1 MPWALKFWE
10 YGTNNQKG
18 FRHMGSK
25 KKKSSGRPGGSSA
38 TQASSSYRPV
48 TEVVGSNT
56 AGERS
61 SAGAFFGTAYFE
73 WLVILVASVVSHW
86 ILTTRLV
93 GVNVSVLIDEYSY
106 VLDSHYR
113 ELTEAFYPNYLFQ
126 WVYSTTKQ
134 CGAEFYSC
142 ARSLNAVFVIAGAI
156 FIYLLAKN
164 VSGKKWLGAI
174 AATAAVLGSYGTYT
188 AYFMP
193 EAIFNFP
200 MIVFYWALLR
210 FGNTDNL
217 FAWSGFGVILGIAS
231 LAKPHAFFVI
241 PALVIFIF
249 FWTRANKER
258 PLLSA
263 ALRISLFLA
272 GAVASKFS
280 LGYLIAGPKAL
291 SIFGSYGDVAGA
303 GNAAIEAAS
312 RNSGLNV
319 VGTAWGQTL
328 MIVMILG
335 FALPVAISGILSSL
349 GKSPKIFEANRV
361 RFVIGLSLLNMM
373 AVSALF
379 EAWLSLFT
387 WMHTRYYS
395 YLIPLAIV
403 ALIEGYSR
411 SGVQIRPLLKRLV
424 VGVFVVLATV
434 ALVTA
439 AIPYVANW
447 IDAPDFRFHIDN
459 LVISSILIVVS
470 IALAIWWL
478 WDNKTPLIVGI
489 VVSLIA
495 SMLSGAHIS
504 NFLVANFG
512 QDSTPDQLGRVLRH
526 YLPQNELDKTVL
538 VGDNNT
544 TMERALFGSLSGEAK
559 AILAPE
565 EGFDV
570 ASVPIGT
577 RWLVKVGEPIVLGV
591 GQPDIT
597 GNGYAFYSLSPENQ
611 KLPRFSDAVSV
622 SSQCEDQSLSL
633 WSCSGATDV
642 TFGANVGPN
651 ATVDLIVELSEEAA
665 AAEVEFA
672 LGGSTLAGTLP
683 VGLSALTIDFGNT
696 ISAKTLTIRSK
707 NQNIIEGQSAI
718 FKIVSVVSVPRN

>member
-1 MPWALKFWE
+1 
-10 YGTNNQKG
+10 
-18 FRHMGSK
+18 MGK
-25 KKKSSGRPGGSSA
+25 KKRNKSAQAGGSGA
-38 TQASSSYRPV
+38 LV
-48 TEVVGSNT
+48 TEIRQVPPARPQGYSVAQTSKPNFFTGS
-56 AGERS
+56 
-61 SAGAFFGTAYFE
+61 FFE
-73 WLVILVASVVSHW
+73 WLAIAASSLLAFWFLTARVA
-86 ILTTRLV
+86 
-93 GVNVSVLIDEYSY
+93 GVNVSGLIDEYSY

-126 WVYSTTKQ
+126 LVYSITKQ
-134 CGAEFYSC
+134 CGPEFYSC

-156 FIYLLAKN
+156 FLYLLAKY
-164 VSGKKWLGAI
+164 VSGKKWLGSVAAI
-174 AATAAVLGSYGTYT
+174 AAILGSYGTYT

-193 EAIFNFP
+193 EAVFNFP
-200 MIVFYWALLR
+200 MIVFFWALIR
-210 FGNTDNL
+210 FGKTDNL
-217 FAWSGFGVILGIAS
+217 LGWASFGVILGIAS

-241 PALVIFIF
+241 PALVIFMF
-249 FWTRANKER
+249 FWTRATKER
-258 PLLSA
+258 FLLQSIF
-263 ALRISLFLA
+263 RISSFLT
-272 GAVASKFS
+272 GAVGAKFL
-280 LGYLIAGPKAL
+280 LGYSIAGVKAL
-291 SIFGSYGDVAGA
+291 SIFGSYGDVSGA

-319 VGTAWGQTL
+319 IGTAWGQTL

-335 FALPVAISGILSSL
+335 FALPVAIAGILSGL
-349 GKSPKIFEANRV
+349 TRDAKVFEANRV

-395 YLIPLAIV
+395 YLIPLGILV
-403 ALIEGYSR
+403 LIEGYSR
-411 SGVQIRPLLKRLV
+411 SGVQIKPLIQRLV
-424 VGVFVVLATV
+424 VGIFLVLASV
-434 ALVTA
+434 SLVTA
-439 AIPYVANW
+439 AVPYGANW

-459 LVISSILIVVS
+459 IVISSILIIVS
-470 IALAIWWL
+470 IALVVWWL
-478 WDNKTPLIVGI
+478 WDKKTPLLVAV
-489 VVSLIA
+489 VVSLVA
-495 SMLSGAHIS
+495 SSLSGAHIS

-512 QDSTPDQLGRVLRH
+512 QDSAHDQLGRVLRN
-526 YLPQNELDKTVL
+526 YLPQIELDKTVL

-565 EGFDV
+565 GGFDV
-570 ASVPIGT
+570 SDVPSGS

-591 GQPDIT
+591 GKPDIT
-597 GNGYAFYSLSPENQ
+597 GNGYALYSLTSENK

-622 SSQCEDQSLSL
+622 SNQCEDQSLDL

-642 TFGANVGPN
+642 TLGANVGPN

-672 LGGSTLAGTLP
+672 LGDSTLAGTLP

-696 ISAKTLTIRSK
+696 TSAKTLTIRSK
-707 NQNIIEGQSAI
+707 NQNLIEGQSAI
-718 FKIVSVVSVPRN
+718 FKIVSLVSVPRN